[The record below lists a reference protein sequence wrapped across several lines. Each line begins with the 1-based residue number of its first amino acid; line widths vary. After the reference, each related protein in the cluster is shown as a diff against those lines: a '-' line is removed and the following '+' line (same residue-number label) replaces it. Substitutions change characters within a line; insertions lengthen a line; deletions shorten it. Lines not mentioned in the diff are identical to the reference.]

1 MNKLINK
8 IALLSLVIIF
18 AGFVKGDSDIFFK
31 MSKSIDIFGRIY
43 KEVNLNYVDEV
54 DPTEFML
61 SGIKGMLAA
70 LDPYTIYIDETMKKD
85 IDVITKGKYG
95 GIGASV
101 GIRNDNITVVD
112 LIEGYSAQ
120 RQGIRIG
127 DVIVQVD
134 EIKFS
139 KENYNE
145 LGNYLKGN
153 PGKIVSIIIERDA
166 IEESLTFN
174 LVLEEIV
181 IKNLSYYGFV
191 PDSSNN
197 VYLKLSSFSRSA
209 GEEVKKA
216 LIELKKEREIKSIV
230 LDLRGNPGG
239 LLDQAIDVSEKFL
252 TNGDLV
258 VSVKGRDTT
267 NVSNYYA
274 GEEAVSGD
282 AKIAVLVDEGTAS
295 ASEIVAGAIQ
305 DHDRGIVVG
314 TQSFGKGLVQT
325 LVPLSYN
332 TSLKITTAKYYTPS
346 GRCIQKVDYSK
357 DNKVL
362 TSSSTIAKSEFATDN
377 NRKVFSAGGILPDTI
392 VSNRSDSKLISQL
405 LAKGMFF
412 EFTTNYYN
420 VNSEKDFSKIN
431 DEVFYSSFTSFLR
444 DKGFVFNSKIEKSL
458 SELQKSLSEDQI
470 NEDLIKEIN
479 NLINRIKSDYSVE
492 LTEVSKEIVCEIK
505 KELAARID
513 GRDGRIKE
521 SLKHDKQFDS
531 ALNLL
536 NEDSIYLKILAFGD

>member
-252 TNGDLV
+252 TKGDLV

-431 DEVFYSSFTSFLR
+431 DEVFYSTFTSFLR
-444 DKGFVFNSKIEKSL
+444 AKGFVFNSKIEKSL

>member
-252 TNGDLV
+252 TKGDLV